1 MEIIEQWIN
10 LPNAKLFITMENNKQ
25 AMVSIER
32 DINTLEPITDI
43 YRFCSDILNET
54 ETTNITPKIKINHT
68 TYLVAL
74 AKVLHNKS
82 ITIKINSIID
92 HGTKKYGYRLTISR
106 NGLKETKTKLYQA
119 TDFLDVNKKS
129 AMLKGI
135 IDSLNLALKLP
146 IQTLNLYLED
156 DTFIKLTKE
165 TAVARSNLSLQALD
179 SYKSCVKKNIAI
191 NLNTYSI

>member
-1 MEIIEQWIN
+1 M
-10 LPNAKLFITMENNKQ
+10 
-25 AMVSIER
+25 
-32 DINTLEPITDI
+32 
-43 YRFCSDILNET
+43 
-54 ETTNITPKIKINHT
+54 
-68 TYLVAL
+68 
-74 AKVLHNKS
+74 
-82 ITIKINSIID
+82 TIKISSIID
-92 HGTKKYGYRLTISR
+92 HGTKKYGYRLTINK

-135 IDSLNLALKLP
+135 IDSLKLASNLQ

-165 TAVARSNLSLQALD
+165 ATVARSNLALQTLD
-179 SYKSCVKKNIAI
+179 LYKSCLKKKMTL